1 MQLYQQVG
9 DSAFTCVANLQP
21 NFLPLESPLVML
33 SSNQA
38 KAYAK
43 LCYNTDESQVRR
55 FDLDIFMTDC

>member
-1 MQLYQQVG
+1 MSLTFQMQLYQQVG
-9 DSAFTCVANLQP
+9 DSTFTCVANLQP

-43 LCYNTDESQVRR
+43 LAIILMKVKSEGS
-55 FDLDIFMTDC
+55 I

>member
-1 MQLYQQVG
+1 
-9 DSAFTCVANLQP
+9 
-21 NFLPLESPLVML
+21 ML

-55 FDLDIFMTDC
+55 FDLDNFMTYCYNNKFNLLSYSDFIQATFGNRK

>member
-1 MQLYQQVG
+1 
-9 DSAFTCVANLQP
+9 
-21 NFLPLESPLVML
+21 ML

-55 FDLDIFMTDC
+55 FDLDNFMTYCLVDDKI